1 MAWPATRP
9 LNECVNGTRLG
20 AAIVPGQRPHESAA
34 HEDYEENGGHSVHA
48 LRGRRPDRR
57 KGGLTTLLNK
67 IQPRYVGP
75 FYVEVGFVCLD
86 ALAGR
91 ITHSSKLERLIR

>member
-1 MAWPATRP
+1 MSCARGNPLRALLQIKQSANMVWPATRP

-48 LRGRRPDRR
+48 LRGRRP
-57 KGGLTTLLNK
+57 
-67 IQPRYVGP
+67 P
-75 FYVEVGFVCLD
+75 
-86 ALAGR
+86 
-91 ITHSSKLERLIR
+91 S

>member
-1 MAWPATRP
+1 MSCARRNPLRALLQIKHSANMAWPATRP

-48 LRGRRPDRR
+48 LRGRRP
-57 KGGLTTLLNK
+57 
-67 IQPRYVGP
+67 
-75 FYVEVGFVCLD
+75 
-86 ALAGR
+86 A
-91 ITHSSKLERLIR
+91 S